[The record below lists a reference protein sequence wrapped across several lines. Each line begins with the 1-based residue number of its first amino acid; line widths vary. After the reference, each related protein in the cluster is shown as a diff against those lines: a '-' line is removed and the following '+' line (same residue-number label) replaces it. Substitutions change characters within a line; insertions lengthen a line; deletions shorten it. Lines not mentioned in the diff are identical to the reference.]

1 MRHLLPFAALL
12 LPSALPAQQ
21 VERFTLEGR
30 DVAVH
35 NLVGTLRV
43 EGGTGDRFVVE
54 VTRGGRDAA
63 QLTVETGAL
72 RGRPTF
78 RVRYP
83 SDRITYSGSGS
94 DWRGRTTFTVN
105 DDGTFDSDG
114 GSWSDRRRVT
124 VDSRGGGLDAH
135 ANLRVLVPRG
145 ATLTVGQG
153 VGETPIE
160 NVDGNLSVDVAAS
173 RVRASRV
180 RGSLSLETGSGG
192 VELSDVTGDVN
203 VESGS
208 GGMSVN
214 GVRGGAMNVEL
225 GSGGLRGGSIEV
237 PELEVEV
244 GSGGVQLSR
253 VNASRFRLEAG
264 SGGSDVELLGAPQD
278 VFVESGSGGITLR
291 MPANVGADVD
301 IESSSG
307 GIQSEFEVRATR
319 FERGELK
326 GTIGSGGGRIRI
338 ESGSG
343 RVRLLKS

>member
-1 MRHLLPFAALL
+1 MRHLLPILALALPAAL
-12 LPSALPAQQ
+12 SAQQ
-21 VERFTLEGR
+21 VERIVLEGR

-35 NLVGTLRV
+35 NLVGTLRI

-54 VTRGGRDAA
+54 VTRGGRDAGR
-63 QLTVETGAL
+63 LTLETGAV

-83 SDRITYSGSGS
+83 SDRISYSGA

-105 DDGTFDSDG
+105 EDGTLDSDG
-114 GSWSDRRRVT
+114 GSWSDRRRV
-124 VDSRGGGLDAH
+124 VVESRGGGLDAH
-135 ANLRVLVPRG
+135 ADLRVLVPRG
-145 ATLTVGQG
+145 ATLTVRQG
-153 VGETPIE
+153 VGATTID
-160 NVDGNLSVDVAAS
+160 NVEGNLSVDVAAS

-180 RGSLSLETGSGG
+180 RGSLALETGSGG
-192 VELSDVTGDVN
+192 VELTDITADVS

-237 PELEVEV
+237 PELAIEV
-244 GSGGVQLSR
+244 GSGGVQLSK
-253 VNASRFRLEAG
+253 VNANRFRLEAG
-264 SGGSDVELLGAPQD
+264 SGGSDVELLGTTEN
-278 VFVESGSGGITLR
+278 VSIESGSGGIALR
-291 MPANVGADVD
+291 MPANMGATVD

-307 GIQSEFEVRATR
+307 GIQSEFEVKATR